1 MSRDPAILGKLF
13 ELTRGDLER
22 ARFPFPNTLSLTND
36 LAFVRLR
43 TLSAFWKED
52 PQNQDG
58 LRGGVADLLTGL
70 YSQGRSCAFAIHS
83 DAAEIGCWFGTRS
96 GSQEEIGDLLAGVCP
111 EVRLADGPPRFSAS
125 FQHGILVTG
134 RPATKCDERGAPAEQ
149 IDRVVRGLRGRP
161 WLYFVRAEPLAPS
174 DVLKT
179 INEISDEI
187 RGISSTHLLKQ
198 SAIDESDRTVRR
210 YIELLEA
217 KLQQHEHGRSS
228 GMWRANAY
236 FLSDSAETLQL
247 ARGLLGMAFGG
258 VESTPEPIRCC
269 ACSPD
274 GDSNLE
280 IEPLSTPDVAVLVCP
295 PRTEHPGYGVVE
307 YARYGVDLDGQG
319 SKYAFKIGR
328 VVDSGKITPNWCSI
342 EPGELT
348 KHVLVSGVTGSGK
361 TNTCVQL
368 LSKASE
374 NGVPCLVIESAK
386 SEYRAL
392 MPSVGFPQLAVFTLG
407 NETVAP
413 FRLNP
418 FEVPSGTLVQTHIDY
433 IKSLFS
439 AAFVLY
445 PPMPYVLERS
455 IQEIYE
461 ECGWDVAEN
470 ENRRGVGGPSSFP
483 TLSDLAARI
492 PVVVDRMGYDQ
503 RMTMDV
509 KAGLLARI
517 DQLRLGGGK
526 GLMLDTRTSVPDS
539 VLFEGHCL
547 LELKSLISDDE
558 KAFLIGLILVRLYE
572 HCEARES
579 RDGLRHLTLIEE
591 AHRLLRN
598 TSTDQGSEVS
608 ANPRGRAIEVFSNIL
623 AEIRAY
629 GEGIALAEQAPT
641 KLIPDAIKNTNL
653 KIIHR
658 LVAAD
663 DRALVGSSMHLND
676 QQQRRLALLE
686 TGDCV
691 VFREGLLN
699 PVLIHVP
706 RATASVPSMDDAV
719 LGLRTK
725 AFYREHPSILDAL
738 PSCCEC
744 PNYSGLSTCRQRGR
758 PASDRVT
765 SEAFRRFFN
774 DLRFAQS
781 SLADSYSNLKASY
794 QAARHGNQLAFA
806 CALRHFLHEELERRA
821 KALQWSFDWLAA
833 AVSHGMKALIEVAGS
848 TDTAILHDRPAVRLF
863 ASILRRIEHQELG
876 PFVGCVACRDV
887 CRFRLDVI
895 DVVTERE
902 MMFRG
907 AFRDRNVPWTSLI
920 DVCRNVTADAVP
932 QAAGRIRQG
941 AALCFAVQQFARL
954 GITST
959 QQRELSVQMSEHLTE
974 STQHGSPGAPRQS

>member
-1 MSRDPAILGKLF
+1 MIRDPAILGKLF
-13 ELTRGDLER
+13 GLTRGDLER
-22 ARFPFPNTLSLTND
+22 ARFPLPNILKLAD
-36 LAFVRLR
+36 DMAFVRLR
-43 TLSAFWKED
+43 TLSAFWKEEA
-52 PQNQDG
+52 QNQDG
-58 LRGGVADLLTGL
+58 LRGSVSDLLTGL
-70 YSQGRSCAFAIHS
+70 YSQGSSCAFAIQS
-83 DAAEIGCWFGTRS
+83 DAAEIGCWFGSKS
-96 GSQEEIGDLLAGVCP
+96 GGDEEIGDLLTGVCP
-111 EVRLADGPPRFSAS
+111 EVRLTDGPPRFSGS
-125 FQHGILVTG
+125 FRHAILVTG

-149 IDRVVRGLRGRP
+149 IDRVVRGLRGRS

-174 DVLKT
+174 VILKI
-179 INEISDEI
+179 INDISDEI
-187 RGISSTHLLKQ
+187 RGITSTYLLKQ

-236 FLSDSAETLQL
+236 FLSDSPETLQL

-295 PRTEHPGYGVVE
+295 PWTEHPGYGVVE
-307 YARYGVDLDGQG
+307 HARYGVDLDGHCP
-319 SKYAFKIGR
+319 KHAFKLGR
-328 VVDSGKITPNWCSI
+328 VVDGGKMTPNWCWI

-348 KHVLVSGVTGSGK
+348 KHVLVAGVTGSGK

-392 MPSVGFPQLAVFTLG
+392 LPSVGFAQLAVFTLG

-418 FEVPSGTLVQTHIDY
+418 FEVPSRTLVQTHIDY

-461 ECGWDVAEN
+461 ECGWDVADN
-470 ENRRGVGGPSSFP
+470 KNRRGAGGSSSFP

-517 DQLRLGGGK
+517 DQLRFGGGK

-547 LELKSLISDDE
+547 LELKSLVSDDE
-558 KAFLIGLILVRLYE
+558 KAFLIGLVLVRLYE

-598 TSTDQGSEVS
+598 TSTDQTSDVS

-629 GEGIALAEQAPT
+629 GEGIALAEQSPT

-663 DRALVGSSMHLND
+663 DRALVGSSMHLD
-676 QQQRRLALLE
+676 DRQQRRLALLE

-699 PVLIHVP
+699 PVLIRVP
-706 RATASVPSMDDAV
+706 RATASVASMEDAV
-719 LGLRTK
+719 LGSRTK
-725 AFYREHPSILDAL
+725 AFYSENPRILDPL
-738 PSCCEC
+738 PSCGEC
-744 PNYSGLSTCRQRGR
+744 PNYAGLLTCRQRGR
-758 PASDRVT
+758 PTLDPVAEV
-765 SEAFRRFFN
+765 AFRRFFN
-774 DLRFAQS
+774 DLRFAQAGLS
-781 SLADSYSNLKASY
+781 DSYSNLQASY
-794 QAARHGNQLAFA
+794 KAARSGNQLAFN
-806 CALRHFLHEELERRA
+806 CAIRHFLHGELDRRA

-833 AVSHGMKALIEVAGS
+833 ALSHGMNALIEVASATG
-848 TDTAILHDRPAVRLF
+848 TAGLHDGPAVRLF
-863 ASILRRIEHQELG
+863 ARILSRIEHQQLG
-876 PFVGCVACRDV
+876 PFVGCIACRDV
-887 CRFRLDVI
+887 CRFRLDVT
-895 DVVTERE
+895 DAVTGHET
-902 MMFRG
+902 MFRG

-920 DVCRNVTADAVP
+920 EVCRNGTADAVP
-932 QAAGRIRQG
+932 QAAGRIRHG

-954 GITST
+954 GLTST
-959 QQRELSVQMSEHLTE
+959 QQRELSERMSEHLTE
-974 STQHGSPGAPRQS
+974 RTQHGSPRAHTES